1 MDYTRIY
8 GELVQ
13 RGKTRCINVD
23 DYYEKHH
30 IVPKCLG
37 GTDDSSNLVKLTPE
51 EHYVAHQLLI
61 KMHPNN
67 PKLIYATTMLMYH
80 NSDRRLCNKEYGW
93 IKRLH
98 SKNLSVFFREQ
109 WKNLTPEEYNV
120 RVQNMSWSEE
130 RHKQHTEYM
139 KNRYSDEVFYSRFV
153 TTMSEVNGDI
163 DKRQDASYKL
173 KEKWKDPEYLEKM
186 KNRPKRGSDGSKLKE
201 RWKDPAFKAM
211 MLERR
216 KNKKNETK

>member
-1 MDYTRIY
+1 
-8 GELVQ
+8 
-13 RGKTRCINVD
+13 
-23 DYYEKHH
+23 
-30 IVPKCLG
+30 
-37 GTDDSSNLVKLTPE
+37 
-51 EHYVAHQLLI
+51 
-61 KMHPNN
+61 
-67 PKLIYATTMLMYH
+67 
-80 NSDRRLCNKEYGW
+80 
-93 IKRLH
+93 
-98 SKNLSVFFREQ
+98 
-109 WKNLTPEEYNV
+109 
-120 RVQNMSWSEE
+120 
-130 RHKQHTEYM
+130 M
-139 KNRYSDEVFYSRFV
+139 KNRYSDEVFYNRFV